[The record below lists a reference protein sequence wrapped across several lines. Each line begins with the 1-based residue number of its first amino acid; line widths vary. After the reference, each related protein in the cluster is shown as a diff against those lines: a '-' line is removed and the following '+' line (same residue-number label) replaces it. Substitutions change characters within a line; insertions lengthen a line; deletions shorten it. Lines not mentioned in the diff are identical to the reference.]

1 MRKEEYSFSAK
12 YQNVDFARILNENSE
27 ADFIRVD
34 WKDEDDEKDARYL
47 VTKKGYK
54 RVKAVDMAYNY
65 IYSLASLHLDSKG
78 SLHHTTSCPD
88 SSYTIGYMLVIFKKD
103 TTMANTFK
111 EFYAKLREREE
122 RRHSIK
128 VTVID

>member
-54 RVKAVDMAYNY
+54 RIKAVDMAYSN
-65 IYSLASLHLDSKG
+65 IYSLAALHLDAKG
-78 SLHHTTSCPD
+78 SLHHTTSYPD
-88 SSYTIGYMLVIFKKD
+88 SSYNIGYMLVIFKKGSSM
-103 TTMANTFK
+103 TKTFE
-111 EFYAKLREREE
+111 EFYGKLREREE
-122 RRHSIK
+122 RKHPIK
-128 VTVID
+128 ITVID